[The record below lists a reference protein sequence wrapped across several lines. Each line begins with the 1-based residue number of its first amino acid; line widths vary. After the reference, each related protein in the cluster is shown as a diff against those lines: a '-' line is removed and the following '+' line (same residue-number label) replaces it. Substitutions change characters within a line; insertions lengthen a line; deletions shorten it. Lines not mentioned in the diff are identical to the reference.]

1 MLRSHLPKALPL
13 GGRCPSA
20 YTGADEGA
28 ILYPTF
34 PCRKEGGSR
43 LSPQRKFSSA
53 PLGNPVAPS
62 SVTFGDSFPPRGSLR
77 RWYTPA
83 TKCFRTQLPLPQ
95 NANPNQG
102 TSMGFVIAHRPEH
115 CAPPRQ
121 NERVGTSGPSKRGG
135 GGPPPRLFASGLS
148 LEKAWIPRPGPGGK
162 PPRRCQPAPVPVGAA
177 TEDGDPQGA
186 APRGTVRAATTQRV
200 CSTLSG
206 SRPESGGKP
215 TLQVRTCAGP
225 NGPPT
230 NDRNRAGPPGSPPL
244 MEKGE
249 RSTPL

>member
-1 MLRSHLPKALPL
+1 MGRSAPGAPPTPAGEPDFLWRKSGERTPGLRPGPGFLWLLVPTRWFLGRLPLIRSRGYYYRYPKTDLGRIFEGKYAGKHLCERKFPNQGTYLGPETAQRPFRCAPTLKAFPL
-13 GGRCPSA
+13 GGRWAGKAGS
-20 YTGADEGA
+20 DEGA

-121 NERVGTSGPSKRGG
+121 NERVATSGP
-135 GGPPPRLFASGLS
+135 
-148 LEKAWIPRPGPGGK
+148 
-162 PPRRCQPAPVPVGAA
+162 
-177 TEDGDPQGA
+177 
-186 APRGTVRAATTQRV
+186 
-200 CSTLSG
+200 
-206 SRPESGGKP
+206 
-215 TLQVRTCAGP
+215 
-225 NGPPT
+225 
-230 NDRNRAGPPGSPPL
+230 
-244 MEKGE
+244 
-249 RSTPL
+249 